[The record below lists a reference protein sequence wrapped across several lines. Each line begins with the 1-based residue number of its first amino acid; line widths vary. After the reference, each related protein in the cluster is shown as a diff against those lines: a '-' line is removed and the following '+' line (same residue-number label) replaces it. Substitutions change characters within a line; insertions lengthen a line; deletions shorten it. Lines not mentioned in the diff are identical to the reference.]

1 MDNRRIELLFDS
13 YIKEKKIWIYK
24 MKKCI
29 PCQEVKNE
37 SEFYKDRGKKDG
49 LNSRCKE
56 CINQKA
62 RERNARPEV
71 KEKKKEYS
79 AEYYAR
85 PEVKE
90 RIKEYDAKPENK
102 ERKKEYDA
110 EYNARPEIKE
120 RNNQRQKEYDAEY
133 RARPE
138 IKERNNQRQKIYDAK
153 PENKEIRNQR
163 EKERYQTDSCYKL
176 RSCISRSVRNGL
188 KKNCGSKH
196 GSSILSK
203 LPYTI
208 QELRQHIESLFEP
221 WMNWQNHGKYNPNR
235 RTWQIDHIKPHS
247 SFHYT
252 DMDCQEFKDCWSLSN
267 LRPLETIANIRKGNK
282 IN

>member
-1 MDNRRIELLFDS
+1 
-13 YIKEKKIWIYK
+13 

-56 CINQKA
+56 CQSQYDKA
-62 RERNARPEV
+62 KNARPEV
-71 KEKKKEYS
+71 KERRKECN

-90 RIKEYDAKPENK
+90 QQKIYAARPEVKERQKIYAARPENKEKAKQYGIEYRAIPENK
-102 ERKKEYDA
+102 ERKKQ
-110 EYNARPEIKE
+110 NSK
-120 RNNQRQKEYDAEY
+120 EY

-138 IKERNNQRQKIYDAK
+138 V
-153 PENKEIRNQR
+153 KEIRNQKD
-163 EKERYQTDSCYKL
+163 KERRQTDSCYKL
-176 RSCISRSVRNGL
+176 RIRISSAVRKGL
-188 KKNCGSKH
+188 KKNYGSKH

-203 LPYTI
+203 LPYTM
-208 QELRQHIESLFEP
+208 QQLKSHIESLFES
-221 WMNWQNHGKYNPNR
+221 WMNWENHGPYDPNKK
-235 RTWQIDHIKPHS
+235 TWQIDHIKPHS
-247 SFHYT
+247 SFHY
-252 DMDCQEFKDCWSLSN
+252 DNMDCQEFKDCWSLSN

>member
-1 MDNRRIELLFDS
+1 
-13 YIKEKKIWIYK
+13 

-71 KEKKKEYS
+71 KERRKECN

-90 RIKEYDAKPENK
+90 QQKIYA
-102 ERKKEYDA
+102 
-110 EYNARPEIKE
+110 ARPEIKE
-120 RNNQRQKEYDAEY
+120 RNNQRQKEYNARPENKERKKEYNAEY
-133 RARPE
+133 YARPE
-138 IKERNNQRQKIYDAK
+138 IKEMNKERNNQRAKERYATKPEVKERQKIYDAK
-153 PENKEIRNQR
+153 PENKIKANQR
-163 EKERYQTDSCYKL
+163 EKERCQTDSCYKL
-176 RSCISRSVRNGL
+176 RRRISSAVGKGL

-203 LPYTI
+203 LPYTM

-252 DMDCQEFKDCWSLSN
+252 DMDCQKFKDCWSLSN
-267 LRPLETIANIRKGNK
+267 LRPLESLANIKKGNK